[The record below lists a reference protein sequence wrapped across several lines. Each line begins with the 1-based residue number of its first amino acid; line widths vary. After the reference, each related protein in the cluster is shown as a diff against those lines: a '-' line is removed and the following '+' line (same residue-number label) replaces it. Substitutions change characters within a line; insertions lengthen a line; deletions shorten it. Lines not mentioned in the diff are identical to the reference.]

1 MKLLLGMSGTRCFG
15 RGRTPG
21 RPLNVEDVNFIKLFR
36 GDELRPGGWPTLF
49 TGRLRRRLPPDNSR
63 WAAVDIGAREIKMLQ
78 LQAGEAGGGPVVTA
92 YGRLPAPAGA
102 LAKPINEKGLTEAL
116 LEIKQTSGIQTSETM
131 ATISGEMVFM
141 RHVKLPVMPDKD
153 LVGAVYYETEKSV
166 SVPVEELTIRYLNLG
181 VIKSRGEKF
190 YHLLL
195 VAVPTSFVYE
205 YYGIFAKAGLTLTAI
220 DLPPLSL
227 WRVFSGQK
235 AAPAREGTVGIFDIG
250 AAGTQFV
257 VVRNRELLLTGSLPV
272 GGDLLTWSLAEGYGI
287 GFREA
292 QQMKEDKGEL
302 FNGEQAVSATVEA
315 LRIDSFLRE
324 GLAELL
330 RELRKAL
337 DYHASQENAMEI
349 ERFIISGGTSKM
361 KGFRD
366 CFAAAM
372 GKPVDFG
379 YSEIPGLSG
388 DDSAGAH
395 FDPAFA
401 VVLGTALREVG
412 ECNV

>member
-1 MKLLLGMSGTRCFG
+1 MRNYFSPFTRAAKNGHKDGGM
-15 RGRTPG
+15 
-21 RPLNVEDVNFIKLFR
+21 
-36 GDELRPGGWPTLF
+36 RPGGWPTWL
-49 TGRLRRRLPPDNSR
+49 TGRLRRRLPSGNSR
-63 WAAVDIGAREIKMLQ
+63 WAAVDIGSREIKVLQ
-78 LQAGEAGGGPVVTA
+78 IENGEAGSGPVVTA

-102 LAKPINEKGLTEAL
+102 LSKPVNEKGLTEAL
-116 LEIKQTSGIQTSETM
+116 LEIKQRSGIQTSEVM
-131 ATISGEMVFM
+131 ATISGAMVFM

-153 LVGAVYYETEKSV
+153 LAGAVYYETEKSV
-166 SVPVEELTIRYLNLG
+166 SLPVEELTIRHLNLG
-181 VIKSRGEKF
+181 VIQSRGEKF
-190 YHLLL
+190 YHVLL

-227 WRVFSGQK
+227 WRVFNGQM
-235 AAPAREGTVGIFDIG
+235 AAPAREGAVGIFDIG

-257 VVRNRELLLTGSLPV
+257 VVRNRELLLTGSLSV
-272 GGDLLTWSLAEGYGI
+272 GGDLLTRSLAEGCGI
-287 GFREA
+287 SFREA

-302 FNGEQAVSATVEA
+302 LNGEQSVSATAEA

-330 RELRKAL
+330 RELRQAL
-337 DYHASQENAMEI
+337 DYHASQENATEI

-366 CFAAAM
+366 YFAAAM

-379 YSEIPGLSG
+379 YPGMLGLPG
-388 DDSAGAH
+388 DDSVAAS